1 MFAMS
6 NYKVRCGNRQARH
19 SSPMQAL
26 RGSDQRRSEFARRMR
41 AARVHAGLSQRDAA
55 KAIGIKPPT
64 LSLLE
69 TDATKSA
76 HVAMAAK
83 VYGVSAAWLQTGEGG
98 MLDGISA
105 MSARAAYVA
114 QQIDLIQDPATRD
127 RCCVLC
133 ETFAQL
139 AQAGQL
145 EAALTALQ
153 ALAPAVP
160 AVAPKDRMQLGHARR
175 SGGDPEAPT

>member
-1 MFAMS
+1 
-6 NYKVRCGNRQARH
+6 
-19 SSPMQAL
+19 MQAL

-55 KAIGIKPPT
+55 QAIGIKPPT

-83 VYGVSAAWLQTGEGG
+83 VYGVSAAWLQTGEGE

-114 QQIDLIQDPATRD
+114 QQIDLIRDPADFD

-133 ETFAQL
+133 ETFASL

-145 EAALTALQ
+145 QAALTALQ
-153 ALAPAVP
+153 ALAPIAP
-160 AVAPKDRMQLGHARR
+160 AAAPTGQPQLGHARR
-175 SGGDPEAPT
+175 SGGGPAKPA